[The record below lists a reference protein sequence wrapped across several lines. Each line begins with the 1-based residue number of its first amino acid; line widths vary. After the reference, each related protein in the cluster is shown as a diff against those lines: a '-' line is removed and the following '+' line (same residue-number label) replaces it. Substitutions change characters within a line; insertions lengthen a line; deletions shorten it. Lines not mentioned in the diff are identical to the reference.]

1 MTLPEHS
8 DLGDSRA
15 ELENFR
21 PMNVEPVEAV
31 EPKMSRSRPDELPQA
46 PWRAQ
51 QVRGVLQI
59 VPRMT
64 ASLLLLTAVAAWL
77 CAEAL
82 GPALI
87 LPWAALQTLLALVWH
102 LDMRRL
108 DRRDDEALRSTLALL
123 RLGWPVSLF
132 SLLLAMLA
140 VQAFPEMAREGQFL
154 VGVMLGG
161 ALCAGA
167 IELAALPVLSALW
180 AGTLGVGA
188 LLALLVVG
196 TPVFSVAF
204 ALLVLIGLLVS
215 VSVRGVSRT
224 LLARLQAQ
232 SEAARGEHTISMLLR
247 DFETQSD
254 AWTWSGDRAGR
265 LWQVAPRMAAELGL
279 KAPQVLVG
287 QDLVQVLR
295 SGEGGA
301 SLAMRQGFRGR
312 IDARMPAELM
322 ALMAALQSGQPFR
335 GIEVAVS
342 RPGRPPSWWSIS
354 GVPVLDALG
363 LQTGWRGIVRD
374 VTLLR
379 QQSGELERLARTDT
393 LTGLANRHVLQQRAE
408 AAVQALARRAPPVP
422 GADDD
427 SPLSLLLLD
436 LDNFKTVNDHF
447 GHLVGDLLLQEV
459 ARRLRAV
466 LEERGLDV
474 LGPEGVL
481 ARLGGDEF
489 AVILEHCD
497 EAQAQRVA
505 HLICERFDA
514 FRFIHDE
521 RRFRVG
527 ASVGLVP
534 LDRRWRSITALMQ
547 AADVSCYAAKEAGRN
562 RVHVWFDSDQAV
574 RQRHGEMR
582 WASRLEQALDEDR
595 FVLHAQR
602 ILPCRPE
609 PAQARPALHAE
620 VLVRLREPDGQLVAP
635 GAFLPA
641 AERFHLASRIDRRV
655 LQLSLQALGRQPAA
669 APPWLLS
676 VNLSG
681 QSIGDRHFCQDVL
694 DMLERAG
701 PSICRQL
708 CLEITETA
716 AIGSMS
722 EAARFTSQVR
732 EHGVQ
737 VALDDF
743 GAGASSFGYLKHLT
757 VDWLKIDGQFVRDL
771 LDDPLDEAAVRSFV
785 DVARVMGLSTVAEFV
800 DHPQVLQRLQAMGVS
815 RAQGFLLH
823 RPEPLENLLES
834 APEMKESGR
843 HET

>member
-8 DLGDSRA
+8 DLGGSRA

-108 DRRDDEALRSTLALL
+108 GRRDDEALRSTLALL

-408 AAVQALARRAPPVP
+408 AAVQALARRSPPVP

-459 ARRLRAV
+459 ARRLTAPLRDPDFV
-466 LEERGLDV
+466 
-474 LGPEGVL
+474 

-489 AVILEHCD
+489 GVLLEGCPLPQGIEIA
-497 EAQAQRVA
+497 EALR
-505 HLICERFDA
+505 
-514 FRFIHDE
+514 
-521 RRFRVG
+521 
-527 ASVGLVP
+527 ASVRDYRFLWEDKTFEIGV
-534 LDRRWRSITALMQ
+534 SIGIVAVTGERETVGSILS
-547 AADVSCYAAKEAGRN
+547 AADVACYAAKDLGRN
-562 RVHVWFDSDQAV
+562 RIHLYQDSDLDLA
-574 RQRHGEMR
+574 RRHGEMQWVSR
-582 WASRLEQALDEDR
+582 ITQAIGEDRLELFCQDIVAVQTEDNLR
-595 FVLHAQR
+595 HSVE
-602 ILPCRPE
+602 I
-609 PAQARPALHAE
+609 
-620 VLVRLREPDGQLVAP
+620 LVRMRDERGELVSPA
-635 GAFLPA
+635 AFLPA
-641 AERFHLASRIDRRV
+641 AERYNLMPAIDRWVVHHCFRW
-655 LQLSLQALGRQPAA
+655 LSSQPSLEGV
-669 APPWLLS
+669 LLS
-676 VNLSG
+676 INLSG
-681 QSIGDRHFCQDVL
+681 TTLSDDNFLAFIREQF
-694 DMLERAG
+694 ERFRV
-701 PSICRQL
+701 PHDTVCF
-708 CLEITETA
+708 EITETA
-716 AIGSMS
+716 AI
-722 EAARFTSQVR
+722 ANQATASQFIR
-732 EHGVQ
+732 ELRAMGCWF
-737 VALDDF
+737 ALDDF
-743 GAGASSFGYLKHLT
+743 GSGLSSFAYLKNLP
-757 VDWLKIDGQFVRDL
+757 VDYLKIDGSFVRDML
-771 LDDPLDEAAVRSFV
+771 HDPYDRAMVAAINEVGHR
-785 DVARVMGLSTVAEFV
+785 MGIRTIAEFV
-800 DHPQVLQRLQAMGVS
+800 ENRETLHALADLGVDY
-815 RAQGFLLH
+815 AQGWALGK
-823 RPEPLENLLES
+823 PAPLREAS
-834 APEMKESGR
+834 AAAFRGVADQQLSA
-843 HET
+843 

>member
-8 DLGDSRA
+8 DLGGSRA

-77 CAEAL
+77 CVEAL

-87 LPWAALQTLLALVWH
+87 LPWAALQTLLVLVWH

-108 DRRDDEALRSTLALL
+108 GRRDDEALRSTLALL

-379 QQSGELERLARTDT
+379 QQSGELERLARQ
-393 LTGLANRHVLQQRAE
+393 ANRHVIVCHVLRYALFYQKLKELLDAGAVEQLGPDAAAQTAVGARPGTDFIQRAKAAFTV
-408 AAVQALARRAPPVP
+408 AAV
-422 GADDD
+422 
-427 SPLSLLLLD
+427 
-436 LDNFKTVNDHF
+436 
-447 GHLVGDLLLQEV
+447 
-459 ARRLRAV
+459 
-466 LEERGLDV
+466 
-474 LGPEGVL
+474 
-481 ARLGGDEF
+481 
-489 AVILEHCD
+489 
-497 EAQAQRVA
+497 
-505 HLICERFDA
+505 
-514 FRFIHDE
+514 
-521 RRFRVG
+521 
-527 ASVGLVP
+527 
-534 LDRRWRSITALMQ
+534 
-547 AADVSCYAAKEAGRN
+547 
-562 RVHVWFDSDQAV
+562 
-574 RQRHGEMR
+574 
-582 WASRLEQALDEDR
+582 
-595 FVLHAQR
+595 
-602 ILPCRPE
+602 
-609 PAQARPALHAE
+609 
-620 VLVRLREPDGQLVAP
+620 
-635 GAFLPA
+635 
-641 AERFHLASRIDRRV
+641 
-655 LQLSLQALGRQPAA
+655 
-669 APPWLLS
+669 
-676 VNLSG
+676 
-681 QSIGDRHFCQDVL
+681 
-694 DMLERAG
+694 
-701 PSICRQL
+701 
-708 CLEITETA
+708 
-716 AIGSMS
+716 
-722 EAARFTSQVR
+722 
-732 EHGVQ
+732 
-737 VALDDF
+737 
-743 GAGASSFGYLKHLT
+743 
-757 VDWLKIDGQFVRDL
+757 
-771 LDDPLDEAAVRSFV
+771 
-785 DVARVMGLSTVAEFV
+785 
-800 DHPQVLQRLQAMGVS
+800 
-815 RAQGFLLH
+815 
-823 RPEPLENLLES
+823 
-834 APEMKESGR
+834 GR
-843 HET
+843 HAAHRDAG